1 MFNLFVAL
9 ALLVFAIALGWL
21 SSRTRTPFPIVLVL
35 GGVGLG
41 FVPGLPPVAFDPQ
54 LLLVM
59 VLPPILYQAAFATSW
74 RDFRANRRA
83 IGFLAVGLVIATTLA
98 VGSVLKWLVPDIPWA
113 IAFAFGAIVS
123 PPDAVAAT
131 AILSRLS
138 IPRRVVTVLE
148 GESLVNDA
156 SGLVLYKFAIVAALT
171 GSFSLV
177 EAAGE
182 FVWVASAGIAV
193 GLTVAWLSVPVT
205 RTVKEPLLQCL
216 VSIAVPYAAFFAS
229 EVLDVSGVLAVV
241 TAGLARSRYASVI
254 ATPQSRI
261 MVISM
266 WNFVVFALNSFIF
279 MLIGWQLRG
288 ILERISG
295 FGLGQLLAM
304 GVALGAATI
313 AVRFLWVYPG
323 TWLPRL
329 FTADPGRR
337 EPLPSQAEI
346 FVTAWCGMRGIVSLA
361 VALALPES
369 MPDGSPF
376 PHRDL
381 LVFLTFAV
389 IAVTLV
395 GQGLT
400 LAPVIRAL
408 KVGADWSAREE
419 ERGARLAVA
428 TAAMRGIDRFV
439 EKEELDASRVAHLRR
454 LYQDERDAH
463 MPHGLVMSA
472 EADVARKA
480 RRAALHAQRH
490 ELLEL
495 WRSSRISDEVF
506 HELERELDYQE
517 SLFP

>member
-9 ALLVFAIALGWL
+9 ALLLYAIALGWL
-21 SSRTRTPFPIVLVL
+21 SSRTQTPYPIVLVL

-74 RDFRANRRA
+74 RDFRANQRS
-83 IGFLAVGLVIATTLA
+83 IGFLAIGLVLATTLA
-98 VGSVLKWLVPDIPWA
+98 VGAVLKWLVPDIPWA

-138 IPRRVVTVLE
+138 IPRRVVTILE

-156 SGLVLYKFAIVAALT
+156 SGLVLYKFAVAAALT
-171 GSFSLV
+171 GTFSLPHAV
-177 EAAGE
+177 GD
-182 FVWVASAGIAV
+182 FVWVGSAGIAV
-193 GLTVAWLSVPVT
+193 GLAVAWLSVPAT
-205 RTVKEPLLQCL
+205 RAVKEPLLQCL
-216 VSIAVPYAAFFAS
+216 VSIAVPYAAFLAS

-241 TAGLARSRYASVI
+241 AAGLARSRSASVI

-261 MVISM
+261 MVIAM
-266 WNFVVFALNSFIF
+266 WNFVVFVLNSFIF

-288 ILERISG
+288 ILDRISG
-295 FGLGQLLAM
+295 FGLGELLAM
-304 GVALGAATI
+304 GLVLSAAAI
-313 AVRFLWVYPG
+313 AVRFLWVYPA
-323 TWLPRL
+323 TYLPRL
-329 FTADPGRR
+329 LSANLRRNDPV
-337 EPLPSQAEI
+337 PPQSQI

-361 VALALPES
+361 VALALPEA

-419 ERGARLAVA
+419 ERGARLAI
-428 TAAMRGIDRFV
+428 AAAAIRGIDRYV
-439 EKEELDASRVAHLRR
+439 EKDEVDAARVAHLRR

-463 MPHGLVMSA
+463 MPRGLVMPL

-480 RRAALHAQRH
+480 RHAALHAQRH

-506 HELERELDYQE
+506 HALERELDYQE
-517 SLFP
+517 SLLG